1 MNKTLSH
8 KLPALL
14 TAFCLLL
21 ICLLTALP
29 TDVLADTTIEEDQQA
44 LNDLEAQRKAYMQQL
59 EALQAQINASKNE
72 EKTLLAEKSELEQ
85 EITLL
90 DSSIETNETLMEQYR
105 FQIES
110 NEIALDALE
119 QELADEMEI
128 YGQVLCYYAKYG
140 EASTFEIL
148 FSSKSFSDFL
158 TRLDNVGFILEYNNT
173 IVDDI
178 TRTTQD
184 IETAKA
190 QNEAYL
196 AQCTAL
202 SEELAVNRAA
212 YDERTAELESLLSD
226 LSDEQLKT
234 QSDIEK
240 LKAEDDR
247 ILQSIQQLQE
257 QIDSKESFTPSGS
270 GYSWPFAANVTSSLY
285 ISSPFEWRTNP
296 VTNRPE
302 LHKGI
307 DIPAPYGTPIQAV
320 MDGVV
325 IESGYSASG
334 YGNYVIIYHGNG
346 MSTMYAH
353 CSKRLVNTGAKVLQ
367 NQVIARVGSTG
378 QSTGNHLHIAFIKD
392 STYYNPADFLPA
404 DMLNKINTRGLN
416 LHSLASYTP

>member
-1 MNKTLSH
+1 MNKALPYR
-8 KLPALL
+8 LPAMLAAL
-14 TAFCLLL
+14 CLMLV
-21 ICLLTALP
+21 CLLTVLP
-29 TDVLADTTIEEDQQA
+29 TAVSAETTIEEDQQK
-44 LNDLEAQRKAYMQQL
+44 LSELEAQRKAYTQQL
-59 EALQAQINASKNE
+59 EALQAQISASQNE

-90 DSSIETNETLMEQYR
+90 DSSIETNEALMEQYQ

-110 NEIALDALE
+110 NEIALVALE
-119 QELADEMEI
+119 DELAEEMEI

-158 TRLDNVGFILEYNNT
+158 TRLDYVGFILEYNNT

-196 AQCTAL
+196 AECVTL
-202 SEELAVNRAA
+202 SEELNASRAT
-212 YDERTAELESLLSD
+212 YDERTAELETLLANVKDTQHSTQAD
-226 LSDEQLKT
+226 LE
-234 QSDIEK
+234 E
-240 LKAEDDR
+240 LKAEDNR

-296 VTNRPE
+296 VTNRAE
-302 LHKGI
+302 LHKGL

-325 IESGYSASG
+325 IESGYSARG

-353 CSKRLVNTGAKVLQ
+353 CSKLLVNTGTKVLQ

-378 QSTGNHLHIAFIKD
+378 QSTGNHLHIAFIKG
-392 STYYNPADFLPA
+392 STYYNPADYLPA
-404 DMLNKINTRGLN
+404 DMLNKINTRGYN
-416 LHSLASYTP
+416 LHSLTSYTP